1 MRCPKVH
8 PGCRNE
14 TNLSFPVEAINTFV
28 LFELRGMGTNLAQML
43 LGGLGPYFAPYTPG
57 VMRNHTGHCREN
69 KRVSRHINWVHA
81 AHQAWSDKCERSK
94 NVSGPLTW
102 MKHCMRGSRA
112 DFWAGGRYQAPA
124 GQGFAGVLVAG
135 VSEVELCV
143 GLVGFAL
150 SATFFSRSAALFSRS
165 ASASASVT
173 Y

>member
-8 PGCRNE
+8 PGCRSG
-14 TNLSFPVEAINTFV
+14 TNPSFPVESTIIFILLTLQAVWHGPTQMV
-28 LFELRGMGTNLAQML
+28 LRGS
-43 LGGLGPYFAPYTPG
+43 GPRFAPYTPG
-57 VMRNHTGHCREN
+57 VMRNHTGHCCEN
-69 KRVSRHINWVHA
+69 KRVIRHISDVHN
-81 AHQAWSDKCERSK
+81 AHQALVHSRERSK
-94 NVSGPLTW
+94 NVSRPLTW
-102 MKHCMRGSRA
+102 MKHGVCRCRG
-112 DFWAGGRYQAPA
+112 DFWGDARCQAPA
-124 GQGFAGVLVAG
+124 SQGFAGVLVAG